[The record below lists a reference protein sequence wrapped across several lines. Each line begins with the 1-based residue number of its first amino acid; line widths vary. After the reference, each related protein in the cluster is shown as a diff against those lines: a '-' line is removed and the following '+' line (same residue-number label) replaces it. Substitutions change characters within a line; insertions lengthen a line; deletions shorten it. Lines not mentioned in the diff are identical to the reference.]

1 MQGLLKYIET
11 KVKLPN
17 DSREEAVRK
26 SSFFLLL
33 ILTVIPAGIW
43 VIVCRRLGLIY
54 ASYIPLAYIMIMG
67 IMCFPIFLSKKLH
80 SLCVYI
86 QFSALLLLPIML
98 QGALGGM
105 KKSGILMLWGI
116 LAPLGAAIFGSI
128 KGAVIVFSLYIML
141 GTLAVASDI
150 QFKDFAPMLPASN
163 RLFFTFNFVLVSTA
177 VFGII
182 LYTMLK
188 IKKQRRE
195 LELERNQV
203 SSLLLNTLPA
213 KTVEELL
220 EHGKT
225 YPDKFQNV
233 TVMFS
238 DFQGF
243 TETSATISPSE
254 LIAELNE
261 IFTAFDSIIEQYNCE
276 RIKTIGDAYL
286 GVCGM
291 PEQDSLHAEN
301 IINSAF
307 DFVRYLT
314 NRNAHFSQRT
324 EIPAWQVRI
333 GIHSGEVIGGVV
345 GVKKYIYDIFGDTVN
360 KASRMEILSEP
371 MKINVSETTY
381 NLVKDN
387 YQFVK
392 RPIINVKGL
401 GAMQTYFV
409 EKQL

>member
-11 KVKLPN
+11 KVKLPD
-17 DSREEAVRK
+17 DSREETVRK

-43 VIVCRRLGLIY
+43 VIVCRRIGLIY

-80 SLCVYI
+80 SLCVYT

-128 KGAVIVFSLYIML
+128 KGAIIVFSLYIML

-150 QFKDFAPMLPASN
+150 QFKDFAPMLPVSN

-243 TETSATISPSE
+243 TEASATISPSE